1 MTTRREAPPRGALAG
16 RHAVVTGA
24 SRGIGA
30 AVAEA
35 LARDGAAVTL
45 MGRDLR
51 ALGARAS
58 ALAARHAVRALPV
71 ACDVADA
78 GAVAR
83 AFDEARAALGEVQV
97 LVANAGESASATL
110 EATDGALWD
119 RMLAVNL
126 TGAFLCTQQVLPAM
140 RAARDGR
147 VVFVSSTSALKGY
160 PRTAAYAASKAGL
173 LGLARALAAE
183 VARDGVTVNAVCPG
197 YTDTDM
203 ARSAVD
209 ALVRAGRTPEEAR
222 LALERLNPRRALVRP
237 EEVAATVAW
246 LCAPAASAI
255 TGQAVAVA
263 AGEVM

>member
-1 MTTRREAPPRGALAG
+1 MTVRREAPARGALAG

-30 AVAEA
+30 AIAEA

-51 ALGARAS
+51 TLGERAS
-58 ALAARHAVRALPV
+58 SLAARHAVRALPV

-78 GAVAR
+78 EAVAR
-83 AFDEARAALGEVQV
+83 AFAEARAALGEVHA
-97 LVANAGESASATL
+97 LVANAGEAASAPFD
-110 EATDGALWD
+110 ATDRALWD

-126 TGAFLCTQQVLPAM
+126 TGAYLCARQVLPAM
-140 RAARDGR
+140 RAVRDGR
-147 VVFVSSTSALKGY
+147 IVFVASTAALKGY
-160 PRTAAYAASKAGL
+160 PGTAAYAASKAGV

-183 VARDGVTVNAVCPG
+183 SARDGVTVNAVCPG
-197 YTDTDM
+197 YTETDM
-203 ARSAVD
+203 ARSAID

-222 LALERLNPRRALVRP
+222 LALERLNPRRSLVRP

-246 LCAPAASAI
+246 LCAPEASAI